1 MAESQQKYVAE
12 ICYKTH
18 IAFFLRNRMENYKKV
33 PKTFGLRLED
43 SLYLQPKKRV
53 NSFIVWRIFNAYYI
67 ITNHLV

>member
-1 MAESQQKYVAE
+1 
-12 ICYKTH
+12 
-18 IAFFLRNRMENYKKV
+18 MENYKKV